1 MVPGVL
7 RGDRKEDNSNILRSV
22 KGSEGSR
29 CGRAGLQEQN
39 QIREGQSV
47 PSVCPHLSE
56 LLLRQTT
63 NEYLNEGIVSS
74 VWSFVSESV
83 PSYGA
88 KLQPFSCG
96 VDSPDSISRLIGGLT
111 EKIDC
116 KLA

>member
-1 MVPGVL
+1 MWLCWAPGT
-7 RGDRKEDNSNILRSV
+7 ESN
-22 KGSEGSR
+22 
-29 CGRAGLQEQN
+29 Q
-39 QIREGQSV
+39 REGQSV

-56 LLLRQTT
+56 VLLQQTT

-74 VWSFVSESV
+74 VCSFVSKSV